1 MVVSE
6 GKYHMSFMDNV
17 KRSTIRTGTTSE
29 FFTSFEWDYK
39 FIGEPKVLENT
50 NIEWNDF
57 QNIMRARTISVT
69 PPEDPIPQ
77 NMTVNIRGHR
87 FQQVGDVPAYG
98 QAGIQV
104 QDFSDARVMQVLHK
118 LIYSQADPVTK
129 ATDYIPRQYLFDM
142 EFYRLDPT
150 RKVVKVWRCK
160 DCLIQGVDVSDDM
173 TSDKH
178 PVGVIN
184 IVISIDLYTIEYV
197 ELPST
202 ALGASYYGFASNK
215 SLASYGN
222 GESSNE

>member
-1 MVVSE
+1 MA
-6 GKYHMSFMDNV
+6 FMDNV

-29 FFTSFEWDYK
+29 FFSSFEWDYK
-39 FIGEPKVLENT
+39 FNGEPTVLKSTEVDWT
-50 NIEWNDF
+50 EF
-57 QNIMRARTISVT
+57 QNLMRARTLSVT

-104 QDFSDARVMQVLHK
+104 QDFSDAKIMQLLHK
-118 LIYSQADPVTK
+118 LIYSQSNPEDKSTEYV
-129 ATDYIPRQYLFDM
+129 PRSYLFDM
-142 EFYRLDPT
+142 EFYRLDPQ
-150 RKVVKVWRCK
+150 RRVVKVWKCK

-197 ELPST
+197 DAPSAEET
-202 ALGASYYGFASNK
+202 SSTYSFSRKTLSD
-215 SLASYGN
+215 YGN
-222 GESSNE
+222 SSSSATEG